1 MDCKASAVDC
11 RTNCVS
17 PFGGCSA
24 GCLVGCSA
32 SDEITF
38 GVGRKFAWPNPA
50 GKGNAFASEFIP
62 HDGLIGDASLEGER
76 TSGGR
81 EGDEAHHPKHPI
93 QGDEAPLPSARAGE
107 FCSDLAGVL
116 TKMRFNPSY
125 KIPSEIDTKIQ
136 NLWK

>member
-1 MDCKASAVDC
+1 MDCKASAIDC

-62 HDGLIGDASLEGER
+62 HDGLIGDAFLEGER

-81 EGDEAHHPKHPI
+81 EGDEAHGGGGEERRQEIASQAYSGPRRR
-93 QGDEAPLPSARAGE
+93 AARAR
-107 FCSDLAGVL
+107 SKKRRRA
-116 TKMRFNPSY
+116 S
-125 KIPSEIDTKIQ
+125 
-136 NLWK
+136 